1 MMRFSFSHKLFAGF
15 SLLSLLTILLGV
27 TTFTTINEITRGQR
41 NLALLQE
48 FELRVN
54 TLEAAANSQ
63 SNVAFISAKSYEDFR
78 ENLDRTR
85 QVANE
90 ILHSDYCESG
100 PNPDGAGSC
109 QAIMLEAMD
118 FYPQA
123 AIEHYEKT
131 LSTLRL
137 INQNHFIY
145 RKMLE
150 AEPRPGK
157 VDHSQISTTIHQL
170 EMLKHEFEE
179 SNDFAVI
186 EEMKSRFEFLR
197 DLDPNPELLGLAEIF
212 VANSERTYR
221 NRLEIIA
228 TREDLA
234 ETTQRFRITAKDL
247 LEDVVSGGKQDEQ
260 EVRTLIM
267 LLGTGSIALTLLFWL
282 LTSSRLAR
290 FMKNQKKAINS
301 IKTGH
306 YDYPAEK
313 DTNDELHELYL
324 FTKDLAENLK
334 EEIAERE
341 FSQQEK
347 KELEFQLMQAQ
358 RLESIGILAGGIA
371 HDFNNVLTGITGYTE
386 LAMARLDDNHPVK
399 KYLETIADSGQKAVE
414 MTRQLLVFSHKQE
427 TAKRVINLN
436 MLVTNLMKML
446 DRMIGEDIVLELD
459 PAPDLP
465 AVMADP
471 AHIEHVLLN
480 LAVNAKDAMPGG
492 GKLTVRTSTAILDG
506 PAVDQLVGVDPGNFV
521 LISITDNGRGMPE
534 EVQKKIFEP
543 FYTTKA
549 NSRESG
555 LGLAT
560 VFGIIKQ
567 HNGHISVESAVGQG
581 TTFNLYLPA
590 IDNEQQSEEAEPASS
605 VQAICRGRET
615 ILLVDDNDTARDFVC
630 ETLEYCG
637 YKVLT
642 ASSGSEAVKIMNQ
655 ANYPIDLLLTDI
667 IMPGMNGMELAVK
680 TRKVHPGIKVIFMS
694 GYDELPVDQKL
705 AQMVKN
711 LDLLKKPMSLEG
723 LSRKVREVLDR

>member
-1 MMRFSFSHKLFAGF
+1 MSNGGSDIDYQARKYMMRFSFSHKLFAGF

-54 TLEAAANSQ
+54 TLETAANSQ

-85 QVANE
+85 QLAEE

-100 PNPDGAGSC
+100 PNPDGADSC

-118 FYPQA
+118 FYPRA

-131 LSTLRL
+131 LLTLRL

-150 AEPRPGK
+150 AEKPRPEK
-157 VDHSQISTTIHQL
+157 VDHSQINNTIHQL

-186 EEMKSRFEFLR
+186 EEMKSRFEFLGN
-197 DLDPNPELLGLAEIF
+197 LDPNAELLDLAEIF
-212 VANSERTYR
+212 VANSEQTYR
-221 NRLEIIA
+221 NRLEIMA
-228 TREDLA
+228 TREGLA
-234 ETTQRFRITAKDL
+234 ETTERFRATAQNL

-260 EVRTLIM
+260 EVRTLIIF
-267 LLGTGSIALTLLFWL
+267 LGTGSIALTLLFWL

-306 YDYPAEK
+306 YDYPVEK

-347 KELEFQLMQAQ
+347 KDLEFQLMQAQ

-436 MLVTNLMKML
+436 MLITNLMKML
-446 DRMIGEDIVLELD
+446 DRMIGENIVLVLD
-459 PAPDLP
+459 PAPELP

-480 LAVNAKDAMPGG
+480 LA
-492 GKLTVRTSTAILDG
+492 
-506 PAVDQLVGVDPGNFV
+506 
-521 LISITDNGRGMPE
+521 
-534 EVQKKIFEP
+534 
-543 FYTTKA
+543 
-549 NSRESG
+549 
-555 LGLAT
+555 
-560 VFGIIKQ
+560 
-567 HNGHISVESAVGQG
+567 
-581 TTFNLYLPA
+581 
-590 IDNEQQSEEAEPASS
+590 
-605 VQAICRGRET
+605 
-615 ILLVDDNDTARDFVC
+615 
-630 ETLEYCG
+630 
-637 YKVLT
+637 
-642 ASSGSEAVKIMNQ
+642 
-655 ANYPIDLLLTDI
+655 
-667 IMPGMNGMELAVK
+667 
-680 TRKVHPGIKVIFMS
+680 
-694 GYDELPVDQKL
+694 
-705 AQMVKN
+705 
-711 LDLLKKPMSLEG
+711 
-723 LSRKVREVLDR
+723 

>member
-1 MMRFSFSHKLFAGF
+1 MRFSFSHKLFAGF

-27 TTFTTINEITRGQR
+27 TTFTTINEITRSQR

-54 TLEAAANSQ
+54 TLEAAANAQ
-63 SNVAFISAKSYEDFR
+63 SNIAFISAKSYEDFR

-100 PNPDGAGSC
+100 PNPDGADSC
-109 QAIMLEAMD
+109 QSIMLEAMNL
-118 FYPQA
+118 YPRA

-150 AEPRPGK
+150 AEKPRPEK
-157 VDHSQISTTIHQL
+157 IDHSQISSIINQL

-179 SNDFAVI
+179 SNDFAAI
-186 EEMKSRFEFLR
+186 EEMKSRFELLR
-197 DLDPNPELLGLAEIF
+197 NLDPNPELLDLAEKFI
-212 VANSERTYR
+212 ANSERTYR
-221 NRLEIIA
+221 NRLGIMA
-228 TREDLA
+228 TREGLA
-234 ETTQRFRITAKDL
+234 ETTAKFRVTAQTL
-247 LEDVVSGGKQDEQ
+247 LEDVVSGGKQNEQ
-260 EVRTLIM
+260 EVRALIM
-267 LLGTGSIALTLLFWL
+267 FLGIGSIALTLLFWL

-290 FMKNQKKAINS
+290 FLKNQKKAINS
-301 IKTGH
+301 IRTGH
-306 YDYPAEK
+306 YDYPVEK

-341 FSQQEK
+341 FSQQGK
-347 KELEFQLMQAQ
+347 KDLEFQLMQAQ

-427 TAKRVINLN
+427 TAKRVINLK
-436 MLVTNLMKML
+436 MLISNLMKML

-459 PAPDLP
+459 SAPDLP

-471 AHIEHVLLN
+471 VHIEHVLLN
-480 LAVNAKDAMPGG
+480 LAVIAKDAMPGG
-492 GKLTVRTSTAILDG
+492 GKLTVRTSTAILEG
-506 PAVDQLVGVDPGNFV
+506 PAVDELVGVDPGNFV
-521 LISITDNGRGMPE
+521 LISITDNGPGMPE

-549 NSRESG
+549 NNRESG

-567 HNGHISVESAVGQG
+567 HNGHISVESTVGRG

-590 IDNEQQSEEAEPASS
+590 IDYEQQSEAAESAPSD
-605 VQAICRGRET
+605 QAICRGRET

-680 TRKVHPGIKVIFMS
+680 TRQVHPGIKVIFMS
-694 GYDELPVDQKL
+694 GYDELPVGHQL
-705 AQMVKN
+705 AEMVEN
-711 LDLLKKPMSLEG
+711 RDLLKKPMSLEG